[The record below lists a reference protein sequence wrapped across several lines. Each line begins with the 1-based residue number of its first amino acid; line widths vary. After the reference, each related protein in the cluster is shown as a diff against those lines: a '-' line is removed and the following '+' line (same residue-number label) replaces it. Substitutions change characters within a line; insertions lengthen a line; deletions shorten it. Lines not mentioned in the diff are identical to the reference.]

1 MSQINLINV
10 VYFSLKKMGLY
21 VIVIIPIIIIMTVLL
36 FFVFVVQNQG
46 SLLGLVNLTEEHREP
61 HSQSDVCRGNLV

>member
-1 MSQINLINV
+1 
-10 VYFSLKKMGLY
+10 MGLY
-21 VIVIIPIIIIMTVLL
+21 VIIIIPIIIIMIVLL